1 MVSSES
7 STAAEELK
15 PKEKELEAIDGKMLA
30 IDVNKLHIC
39 IHCKGRIRN
48 NDAADNSEFM
58 KCFSC
63 SLSMLKENIYS
74 NTVSANVVMQGAGNI
89 GRFYCSH
96 AALNAMFE
104 SISTTDGY
112 SIVETDVR
120 KLSCQ
125 MIEETLLLIKDITFK
140 VCKQDKTIESIKVA
154 EKWRQTLKKI
164 KLIKKT

>member
-1 MVSSES
+1 MLSNES

-15 PKEKELEAIDGKMLA
+15 PKEKELEAINGKLLA
-30 IDVNKLHIC
+30 IDVNKFYIC
-39 IHCKGRIRN
+39 INRKGRIRN
-48 NDAADNSEFM
+48 DDAADNSEFM
-58 KCFSC
+58 KCSSG
-63 SLSMLKENIYS
+63 SLSMLKES
-74 NTVSANVVMQGAGNI
+74 MSSTVSANVVIMQGAENI

-125 MIEETLLLIKDITFK
+125 MIEETLLLIENITFK
-140 VCKQDKTIESIKVA
+140 VCNEDKTIESMKVA
-154 EKWRQTLKKI
+154 EMGSNTE
-164 KLIKKT
+164 